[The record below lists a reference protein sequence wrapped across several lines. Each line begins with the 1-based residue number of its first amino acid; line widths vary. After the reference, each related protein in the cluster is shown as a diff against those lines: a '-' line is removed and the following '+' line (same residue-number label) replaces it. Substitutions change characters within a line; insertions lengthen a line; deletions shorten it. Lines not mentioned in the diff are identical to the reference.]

1 MSILI
6 KVVSKN
12 EQPMGS
18 YTQITV
24 RELAAR
30 FHRGEHKA
38 EGGCGGAAAGPT
50 EQVTS
55 ELPLE
60 R

>member
-12 EQPMGS
+12 ELPMGS

-24 RELAAR
+24 REL
-30 FHRGEHKA
+30 
-38 EGGCGGAAAGPT
+38 AGPT